1 MGDHDKSPDVSIITP
16 VFNATPHLEETLNS
30 VLAQSSPDWEH
41 ILIDDGS
48 QDGSAAIIK
57 RYAASDSRITLIRL
71 EKNAGAAVARNA
83 GIEAAKGR
91 FIAFLD
97 SDDLWLPEKLS
108 AQVAFMESTGAALSY
123 TGYEVMKEDG
133 ERTGEVS
140 TAAASLSYRDML
152 RYNQIGCLTAMYDT
166 RQVGK
171 VYMPELRK
179 RQDYALWL
187 RILRQTGTARGLD
200 QVLALYR
207 QRSGSISRNKL
218 DLIRYHWRLFREFEE
233 LSVARSAYYLA
244 WNILG
249 RLVKK

>member
-1 MGDHDKSPDVSIITP
+1 MPETSIITP
-16 VFNATPHLEETLNS
+16 VFNANLHLEESLNS
-30 VLAQSSPDWEH
+30 VLTQRYSDWEH

-48 QDGSAAIIK
+48 QDDSVATIE
-57 RYAASDSRITLIRL
+57 RYAALDSRVTLIRL
-71 EKNAGAAVARNA
+71 EKNSGAAVARNA
-83 GIEAAKGR
+83 GIEVAKGR

-108 AQVAFMESTGAALSY
+108 AQVAFMESTGVALSY
-123 TGYEVMKEDG
+123 TGYEVMKENG

-152 RYNQIGCLTAMYDT
+152 RYNKIGCLTAMYDT
-166 RQVGK
+166 RQLGK

-187 RILRQTGTARGLD
+187 KILRQTGTARGLD

-218 DLIRYHWRLFREFEE
+218 DLLRYHWRLFRDFEE

-244 WNILG
+244 WNIVG